1 MTNETTVLRVG
12 TRGSTLA
19 HLQTQEALGNLRQS
33 LGSLDIEVI
42 TIRTK
47 PDVNSGDPLNS
58 FNRGMFVSELED
70 ALLQNSVDVVIH
82 SLKDLP
88 TSMPSSLS
96 IGAVSRREDPRDVLI
111 ARSGKSL
118 DKLPIGSRI
127 GTSSPRRVCQIRAIR
142 KDLDIVPIR
151 GNIDSRFKM
160 VESGDY
166 EAIVVAAAAINR
178 LGISEHITQ
187 FFSTEEMTPAPG
199 QGALAVQIRS
209 DDDWIKALLTEIH
222 HYETAVAVTAERA
235 FLQRLGGGCMLPLG
249 AYAQL
254 QGEVL
259 YLDGIV
265 FNSTGDE
272 EYLGKASGSTD
283 KPELLGLELAEN
295 LLLKG
300 VADIL

>member
-1 MTNETTVLRVG
+1 MLI
-12 TRGSTLA
+12 L
-19 HLQTQEALGNLRQS
+19 H
-33 LGSLDIEVI
+33 IEVI

-70 ALLQNSVDVVIH
+70 ALLQNNVDVVIH

-88 TSMPSSLS
+88 TSMPPSLS

-209 DDDWIKALLTEIH
+209 DDGWIKALLTEIH

-249 AYAQL
+249 AYAYL
-254 QGEVL
+254 QREVL
-259 YLDGIV
+259 FLDGIV

-272 EYLGKASGSTD
+272 EYLGKASGSMD
-283 KPELLGLELAEN
+283 KPELLGLQLAEN